1 MNTVLI
7 AAVDGTGSE
16 PEALRQM
23 LEVFGFF
30 AATKYVARPRDMID
44 ILEDQLP
51 FHADYLIISCHG
63 ENGAIL
69 MPLLGESIYEAD
81 EPKCNFSAEE
91 IARYCKLS
99 GKTILNLGCT
109 TGQGDISGIFSKYNH
124 YIAPTDYVAGNS
136 ALCFAVRF
144 FYEIAQNKRTI
155 HDAYLLAAGTD
166 EETGYFEYFPNKQ
179 RGG

>member
-16 PEALRQM
+16 PEALRQT

-30 AATKYVARPRDMID
+30 VATKYVARPRDLID
-44 ILEDQLP
+44 ILEDKIP

-69 MPLLGESIYEAD
+69 MPCLGESIYDAD
-81 EPKCNFSAEE
+81 EPRGNFSAAE
-91 IARYCKLS
+91 IERFCKLS

-109 TGQGDISGIFSKYNH
+109 TGKKSIAGAFSKNNQ
-124 YIAPTDYVAGNS
+124 YIAPMDYVAGNS
-136 ALCFAVRF
+136 ALYFAARF
-144 FYEIAQNKRTI
+144 FYEIAQNGCTVY
-155 HDAYLLAAGTD
+155 DAWQRASSTD
-166 EETGYFEYFPNKQ
+166 EETGYFAFYSS
-179 RGG
+179 

>member
-16 PEALRQM
+16 AEALRQA

-30 AATKYVARPRDMID
+30 VATKYVARPRDMVA
-44 ILEDQLP
+44 ILEDRLP
-51 FHADYLIISCHG
+51 IHADYLIISCHG
-63 ENGAIL
+63 ENGAIV
-69 MPLLGESIYEAD
+69 MPQLGENIYEPD
-81 EPKCNFSAEE
+81 ETRGNFSSAE
-91 IARYCKLS
+91 IDHYCKLS

-109 TGQGDISGIFSKYNH
+109 TGQADISNVFARNNQ

-144 FYEIAQNKRTI
+144 FYEIAQNGHTVY
-155 HDAYLLAAGTD
+155 DAWQLAANTD
-166 EETGYFEYFPNKQ
+166 AETECFAYYSK
-179 RGG
+179 